1 MRLVIDRFDLVVLGG
16 GSAARD
22 AAMMAMRDYDA
33 RVALVERERW
43 GGSCPNVACSPT
55 KAYLVAAE
63 LAHDVNTRAPV
74 LGIETGP
81 ARVDLARVREWKESL
96 KRSQEQWLRD
106 LEESGITAVA
116 GQATFIGPRT
126 LRVGER
132 ELDADRI
139 LVATGSRT
147 AVPPVEG
154 IDEIDWLDHV
164 SALDLTEVPRS
175 LLVVG
180 GGAVGLEFGQAFSRF
195 GAQVRIADA
204 AERIAPLADADSS
217 ATLAAALE
225 AEGIELATN
234 VFVQRLRQDG
244 DEVVATIAPR
254 DGSEPYERRAQR
266 VLLASGRVPNVE
278 ELDLEAAGVETTRS
292 GITVDERLRTSA
304 PGIWAAGDVTA
315 VAQFTPIAQYQARV
329 AVADMFGT
337 DAAGAEYSVLPTS
350 IFTDPELGSVGLTEE
365 EAQEQGHD
373 VGVVR
378 NERVKRFQFVGA
390 EHGLFKIVF
399 DRGSRRV
406 LGLHVVSRSAG
417 EIVQG
422 FSLGLR
428 LGATVDDLA
437 MMHHVFPTFGEG
449 VKAAAERAVPDMAD
463 LVDSS
468 FMD

>member
-1 MRLVIDRFDLVVLGG
+1 MERYDLIVLGA

-22 AAMMAMRDYDA
+22 GAKMAAALYDA
-33 RVALVERERW
+33 KAALVESTRW
-43 GGSCPNVACSPT
+43 GGSCPNVACKPT
-55 KAYLVAAE
+55 KAYLVVAE
-63 LAHDVNTRAPV
+63 LVHEINTIAER
-74 LGIETGP
+74 LGIDVGP
-81 ARVDLARVREWKESL
+81 ARVDMARVKARKDSL
-96 KRSQEQWLRD
+96 TKPQPKWVEDLRNEGFD
-106 LEESGITAVA
+106 TYA
-116 GQATFIGPRT
+116 GEAALVDASTV
-126 LRVGER
+126 RVGED
-132 ELDADRI
+132 ELTAERI
-139 LVATGSRT
+139 LIATGSRT
-147 AVPPVEG
+147 AIPPIEG

-164 SALDLTEVPRS
+164 SALDLDEVPRS

-180 GGAVGLEFGQAFSRF
+180 CGAVGLEFGQAFSRF
-195 GAQVRIADA
+195 GAQARLVDA
-204 AERIAPLADADSS
+204 AERIAPLADPDAS
-217 ATLAAALE
+217 AALAAALQ

-234 VFVQRLRQDG
+234 VFVQRLQQEG

-278 ELDLEAAGVETTRS
+278 ELDLEAAGVETTKS
-292 GITVDERLRTSA
+292 GITVDEHLRTSA

-315 VAQFTPIAQYQARV
+315 VAQFTPIAQYQARI
-329 AVADMFGT
+329 AVADMFDE
-337 DAAGAEYSVLPTS
+337 DAPVADYSVLPTA

-365 EAQEQGHD
+365 QAREQGHD
-373 VGVVR
+373 VGVTR

-399 DRGSRRV
+399 DRGSRKV
-406 LGLHVVSRSAG
+406 LGIHVVSRSAG

-449 VKAAAERAVPDMAD
+449 VKAAAERTVPSMAD
-463 LVDSS
+463 LVDSA